1 MSNKKPSRG
10 ANKTKYHYKLVNDNK
25 TETEFFKTTKE
36 ITEKYGISRGNI
48 YLMTKNKETKR
59 RIYGHIHIDKIN
71 EHYLT
76 IEHGINEALI
86 L

>member
-1 MSNKKPSRG
+1 MSNKKISRG
-10 ANKTKYHYKLVNDNK
+10 TNKTKYHYKLVNDKN

-48 YLMTKNKETKR
+48 YLMTKNKEAKR
-59 RIYGHIHIDKIN
+59 RIYNHIHIDKIN

-76 IEHGINEALI
+76 IDHGISENLI